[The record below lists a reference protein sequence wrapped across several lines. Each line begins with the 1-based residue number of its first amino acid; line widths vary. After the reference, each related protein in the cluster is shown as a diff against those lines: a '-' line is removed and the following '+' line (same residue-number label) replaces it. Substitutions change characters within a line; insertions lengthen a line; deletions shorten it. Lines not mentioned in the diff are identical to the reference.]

1 MLGRAAAL
9 PSIIN
14 LHASDT
20 QLVRTAPIITCDDGL
35 RRAPRL
41 LAGCEGTWQV
51 KDGRVREVRLLGGTH
66 HDMLCAAQY
75 SLLDSGAV

>member
-14 LHASDT
+14 RHASAT
-20 QLVRTAPIITCDDGL
+20 HLVRKVPIITRDDGL

-51 KDGRVREVRLLGGTH
+51 KDGRVDEVRLLGRTH
-66 HDMLCAAQY
+66 RDMLCAPQ
-75 SLLDSGAV
+75 